1 MANTVLSAPIRGRA
15 MRAPEYNGPAD
26 LPRPGVDQ
34 TARLDDSA
42 ARIALQGA
50 GNEWGAMAKAMDNI
64 RQADEAIFKVYDS
77 YQTYKA
83 RQAFNEYQNEAML
96 RQAEWN
102 TLEGEHALEKDG
114 VRDRMEQWQQE
125 AKERLAGKLSPYAR
139 KMFDRQAADTDAKLG
154 HWAIGKIDRE
164 LKVFQDSVDAGT
176 VLNAENIAIQN
187 PDRIP
192 EAMGMQKFALENK
205 AKREGKDTE
214 HARQTVIK
222 AERQLLAK
230 VADKLLDAYDLNGFD
245 RLLAQYGGKIDPAD
259 RFRFN
264 EKRAEVVLDQSKDLA
279 AKGDWDGARRRVME
293 NTSGQAFGETI
304 YERTRE
310 MMRRGV
316 RYGFGSRGLDSGK
329 IDCSGFVGGTQAEA
343 MEAANKQAGKE
354 IFTQAQIDR
363 MRNGTSESIID
374 QVSRQ
379 SGMLLTNQQITAAS
393 LQPGMMIGLD
403 TGNKGFDKG
412 RARGIDHIAQVV
424 VDPETGRK
432 MIAESQSKAG
442 VTMTPV
448 DEWLA
453 SNQKHKLY
461 ATGFSNT
468 AWGSPNINAKYR
480 KFLGDLDKQEKL
492 DLTSAVIAEVMQQTD
507 GLAGDARESKAIEI
521 IRQRTSDPA
530 LQEKIFDGVEKQ
542 SKIRDREKI
551 VADNEAVRKFE
562 AEALNGNWSWAR
574 ILQELSRSGMSAE
587 ARDKVIE
594 NANKSREKPN
604 QEKRAYADQ
613 LYIEIDKG
621 IKAGKPM
628 TRGEIEEY
636 AAKNSLTT
644 AQTVA
649 ALQYSK
655 DGGKLKGLN
664 YNTVQSIY
672 RMIVDKTDAKLP
684 DGMWEK
690 LQTQIPDGKTP
701 TSLELEQWVR
711 NLAWEGEN
719 LAENGWWTTWG
730 YGRDETYLDA
740 VKAGRGDTWMP
751 TLKPEER
758 ELYLDELNKINQQ
771 IMRDN
776 AAGKPHQDPI
786 PLDDYSLA
794 NYARMA
800 KGLPDLSVPKNAKRP
815 KLAVKGD

>member
-15 MRAPEYNGPAD
+15 MRAPEYNGPAN

-34 TARLDDSA
+34 TARLDGSA
-42 ARIALQGA
+42 AALATKGA
-50 GNEWGAMAKAMDNI
+50 GDDWGAMAKAMDNI

-83 RQAFNEYQNEAML
+83 RNAFNQYQNEAMQ

-102 TLEGEHALEKDG
+102 TLEGEHAIGENG
-114 VRDRMEQWQQE
+114 VEYRMGLWKQE
-125 AKERLAGKLSPYAR
+125 ARERFGGQLSPYAR
-139 KMFDRQAADTDAKLG
+139 RLFDKQADETDAKLYRWG
-154 HWAIGKIDRE
+154 VGKVHRE
-164 LKVFQDSVDAGT
+164 LMSYQDSVDAGT
-176 VLNAENIAIQN
+176 ILNAENIAMQD

-192 EAMGMQKFALENK
+192 EAMGMVKFAKENR
-205 AKREGKDTE
+205 ARRHGQDTE
-214 HARQTVIK
+214 QARQETIK
-222 AERQLLAK
+222 AERDLINK

-245 RLLAQYGGKIDPAD
+245 RLLARYGGKIDPAD

-264 EKRAEVVLDQSKDLA
+264 EKRAEVVLDQAKDLA
-279 AKGDWDGARRRVME
+279 ANGDRGGARRLVME

-354 IFTQAQIDR
+354 IFTQAQIDK

-448 DEWLA
+448 DEWLER
-453 SNQKHKLY
+453 NQKHKLY

-480 KFLGDLDKQEKL
+480 KFLDDLNKQEKL

-542 SKIRDREKI
+542 SKIRDQEKV
-551 VADNEAVRKFE
+551 VADKIAVSKFKADATE
-562 AEALNGNWSWAR
+562 GKWSYAQS
-574 ILQELSRSGMSAE
+574 LHELSKRTDMSAE
-587 ARDKVIE
+587 AREKAIE
-594 NANKSREKPN
+594 HINKQK
-604 QEKRAYADQ
+604 QEKTPAKREALAA
-613 LYIEIDKG
+613 LYREIDKK
-621 IKAGKPM
+621 IDTI
-628 TRGEIEEY
+628 TREEIEY
-636 AAKNSLTT
+636 LAAQNSLTE
-644 AQTVA
+644 AQTQD
-649 ALQYSK
+649 ALDYK
-655 DGGKLKGLN
+655 DNGGKMNGIKFSR
-664 YNTVQSIY
+664 VEEIY
-672 RMIVDKTDAKLP
+672 KRICENNDVKLP
-684 DGMWEK
+684 PNIFDGLVQM
-690 LQTQIPDGKTP
+690 IPDGKVP
-701 TSLELEQWVR
+701 NEQELVKIVA
-711 NLAWEGEN
+711 NLALDGEN
-719 LAENGWWTTWG
+719 TESWG
-730 YGRDETYLDA
+730 FGLGGDEKLVDA
-740 VKAGRGDTWMP
+740 IKNNRLNSWYP
-751 TLKPEER
+751 TITKEER
-758 ELYLDELNKINQQ
+758 ELYLRKLIEHNDKAKAEGRKNDIVS
-771 IMRDN
+771 
-776 AAGKPHQDPI
+776 
-786 PLDDYSLA
+786 YSER
-794 NYARMA
+794 NIRNM
-800 KGLPDLSVPKNAKRP
+800 KRKDMGLPNATTD
-815 KLAVKGD
+815 KGN